1 MLDIPLNYAILGI
14 DKTNGV
20 RIMKAIQKYNADTN
34 NWEYVYDYPMT
45 ATEAAKEIKQ
55 QRGWAKDDDR
65 DDKYRSVNVVNR
77 LYLGRSW

>member
-1 MLDIPLNYAILGI
+1 
-14 DKTNGV
+14 
-20 RIMKAIQKYNADTN
+20 MKAIQKYNADTN

-77 LYLGRSW
+77 L